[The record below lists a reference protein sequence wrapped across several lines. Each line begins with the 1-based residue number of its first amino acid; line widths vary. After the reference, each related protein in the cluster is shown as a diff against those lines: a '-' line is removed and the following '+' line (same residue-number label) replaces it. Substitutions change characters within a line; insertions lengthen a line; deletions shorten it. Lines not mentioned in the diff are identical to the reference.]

1 MTIIRILSAA
11 GLALALSACI
21 APPKFEPGDRVLVP
35 DGPVAVPATPGLAPP
50 PGPLTGLPLL
60 RAPVSATPLTPLP

>member
-1 MTIIRILSAA
+1 MTMTRIVCAA
-11 GLALALSACI
+11 ALALALSACV
-21 APPKFEPGDRVLVP
+21 APPKIGDVDRVLVP

-60 RAPVSATPLTPLP
+60 RAPASATPLTPLP